1 MPLGISESLI
11 QRAYAPVD
19 WGGFYNELNNAI
31 KKSEAILYNRSKLLE
46 KEYYTEFNDL
56 KKLNTGVLAAD
67 KNDIFNKIN
76 EWAGYQKQLSRNP
89 NLKREQYN
97 EIKQKADK
105 ANSDA
110 RGLIEQSKNDASTF
124 AELGKSYIN
133 GDQNDFIENF
143 TEQYKKAKETP
154 ISQRSALGL
163 NDPFRFMYRE
173 PNIKNIDSDIDKE
186 IPKLTLDVFNQKGYS
201 QIDKIPFGDKVKTIN
216 PTGLI
221 SSVNT
226 YVFDKVKPRDAAA
239 YMKNAAANG
248 EIDRVYNEYQNL
260 FSKSIEDYKNYKIG
274 DKEAFALDPISGGRL
289 PSIPKPTGNTNADLA
304 IHLTLKKLVE
314 NQPKVIESNVER
326 FSGSPSDIKQAQE
339 QRKRQERLEDSQKMA
354 RYRQSLVS
362 KGGEIDESALNS
374 LDTILKSADKGD
386 VKSVQEQ
393 LDILPNDFTNS
404 FFIPKMYV
412 AGNERAYDAMMKLMG
427 IKTENLSELK
437 KMTEIGKIKRMEVDE
452 LSEKLKIPKAILEK
466 GLILTE
472 GTREGKP
479 VVEKFTLD
487 KSGRNRF
494 KIFNR
499 SAFGSKAEKGV
510 LKSLSKEIS
519 SKNQDNVV
527 GKGKY
532 DD

>member
-19 WGGFYNELNNAI
+19 LSGFYNELNNAI
-31 KKSEAILYNRSKLLE
+31 KKSEAIAYNRSKLLE

-67 KNDIFNKIN
+67 KNEIFNKID

-89 NLKREQYN
+89 NLKRE
-97 EIKQKADK
+97 ESDKIKQKAAK
-105 ANSDA
+105 ANSEA

-124 AELGKSYIN
+124 TELGKSYMSN
-133 GDQNDFIENF
+133 PDNFIENF

-163 NDPFRFMYRE
+163 NDSFRFMYRE

-221 SSVNT
+221 SSVNN
-226 YVFDKVKPRDAAA
+226 YVYTNVKPRDAAA
-239 YMKNAAANG
+239 YMKSAAANG

-274 DKEAFALDPISGGRL
+274 DKEAFALDPVSGGRL

-339 QRKRQERLEDSQKMA
+339 QRKRQERKEDSKEMA
-354 RYRQSLVS
+354 RYRQSLVP
-362 KGGEIDESALNS
+362 KGEEIDESALKP
-374 LDTILKSADKGD
+374 LGDILKSADKRD
-386 VKSVQEQ
+386 VKSTQEQ
-393 LDILPNDFTNS
+393 LDLLPNGFKNS
-404 FFIPKMYV
+404 FFIPGMYIG
-412 AGNERAYDAMMKLMG
+412 GNEKAYLSILEKTG
-427 IKTENLSELK
+427 TKTENLSPSEKLK
-437 KMTEIGKIKRMEVDE
+437 KSDEIKRMSIDE
-452 LSEKLKIPKAILEK
+452 LSKKLKIPKADLEK

-472 GTREGKP
+472 GKDASGKTI
-479 VVEKFTLD
+479 VDSYTLD
-487 KSGRNRF
+487 KSGKNKF
-494 KIFNR
+494 VIFNR
-499 SAFGSKAEKGV
+499 SAFGKKGEAGV
-510 LKSLSKEIS
+510 LKSVGKEIS
-519 SKNQDNVV
+519 SKNQATTAGEFDEL
-527 GKGKY
+527 
-532 DD
+532 

>member
-1 MPLGISESLI
+1 M
-11 QRAYAPVD
+11 
-19 WGGFYNELNNAI
+19 
-31 KKSEAILYNRSKLLE
+31 
-46 KEYYTEFNDL
+46 
-56 KKLNTGVLAAD
+56 
-67 KNDIFNKIN
+67 KI
-76 EWAGYQKQLSRNP
+76 
-89 NLKREQYN
+89 
-97 EIKQKADK
+97 
-105 ANSDA
+105 
-110 RGLIEQSKNDASTF
+110 
-124 AELGKSYIN
+124 
-133 GDQNDFIENF
+133 
-143 TEQYKKAKETP
+143 
-154 ISQRSALGL
+154 
-163 NDPFRFMYRE
+163 
-173 PNIKNIDSDIDKE
+173 
-186 IPKLTLDVFNQKGYS
+186 
-201 QIDKIPFGDKVKTIN
+201 
-216 PTGLI
+216 
-221 SSVNT
+221 
-226 YVFDKVKPRDAAA
+226 
-239 YMKNAAANG
+239 AAANG

-274 DKEAFALDPISGGRL
+274 DKEAFALDPVSGGRL

-354 RYRQSLVS
+354 RFRQSLVP

-374 LDTILKSADKGD
+374 LDIILKSADKKD

-393 LDILPNDFTNS
+393 LDVLPNDFTNS

-412 AGNERAYDAMMKLMG
+412 AGNERGYNAMMKLMG
-427 IKTENLSELK
+427 IKTEKLSELEK
-437 KMTEIGKIKRMEVDE
+437 RTEIGKIKRMEVDE

-499 SAFGSKAEKGV
+499 SAFGKKGEAGI

-519 SKNQDNVV
+519 SKNQASQA
-527 GKGKY
+527 GEF
-532 DD
+532 DDL